1 MKEIKI
7 STFFEW
13 YFSDE
18 NSEGINVSYSKII
31 NLLLFDRLQ
40 ELFDDCIV
48 VPKRL
53 VEGDNSNGGDY
64 RVNVE
69 VILVKD

>member
-1 MKEIKI
+1 MKKIKI

-18 NSEGINVSYSKII
+18 NSEGINISYYPTI

-40 ELFDDCIV
+40 QLFADCVV

-53 VEGDNSNGGDY
+53 VEGDNSDGGDY

>member
-7 STFFEW
+7 SIFFEW
-13 YFSDE
+13 YFSDI
-18 NSEGINVSYSKII
+18 NSEGVNITYWGNINERLFPTLQ
-31 NLLLFDRLQ
+31 NLFN
-40 ELFDDCIV
+40 DCAV

-53 VEGDNSNGGDY
+53 VIGDISNGGDY
-64 RVNVE
+64 KVGTE

>member
-1 MKEIKI
+1 MKEVKV
-7 STFFEW
+7 SVFFEW

-18 NSEGINVSYSKII
+18 NSEGINISYYQII
-31 NLLLFDRLQ
+31 NLVLFDRLQ
-40 ELFDDCIV
+40 QLFNDCVV

>member
-1 MKEIKI
+1 MKEVKV

-13 YFSDE
+13 YFSDI
-18 NSEGINVSYSKII
+18 NSEGVNITYWGGINERLFPTLQ
-31 NLLLFDRLQ
+31 NLFN
-40 ELFDDCIV
+40 DCVV

-53 VEGDNSNGGDY
+53 VIGDDFNGGDY
-64 RVNVE
+64 KVGIE

>member
-1 MKEIKI
+1 MKEVKV
-7 STFFEW
+7 SVFFEW

-18 NSEGINVSYSKII
+18 NSEGINISYYQII
-31 NLLLFDRLQ
+31 NLVLFDRLQ
-40 ELFDDCIV
+40 QLFNDCVV

-53 VEGDNSNGGDY
+53 VERDDSNGGDY

>member
-1 MKEIKI
+1 MKEVKV

-13 YFSDE
+13 YFSDL
-18 NSEGINVSYSKII
+18 NSEGINISYYQII
-31 NLLLFDRLQ
+31 NSVLFDRLQ
-40 ELFDDCIV
+40 QVFTDCVV

-53 VEGDNSNGGDY
+53 VEGDNSNGGYY
-64 RVNVE
+64 RVNIE

>member
-40 ELFDDCIV
+40 ELFADCIL

-69 VILVKD
+69 VILVED

>member
-1 MKEIKI
+1 MKEVKV
-7 STFFEW
+7 SVFFEW

-18 NSEGINVSYSKII
+18 NSEGINISYYQII
-31 NLLLFDRLQ
+31 NLVLFDRLQ
-40 ELFDDCIV
+40 QLFTDCVV

-64 RVNVE
+64 RVGTE

>member
-1 MKEIKI
+1 MKEVKV
-7 STFFEW
+7 SVFFEW

-18 NSEGINVSYSKII
+18 NSDGIAITYWGNI
-31 NLLLFDRLQ
+31 NERLFITLQ
-40 ELFDDCIV
+40 KLFYDCVV

-53 VEGDNSNGGDY
+53 VQYDDSNGGDY
-64 RVNVE
+64 KVGAE